1 MWTPLFLRL
10 EGRDVL
16 VVGAGEIALRK
27 AGELACAG
35 ARVTIVSPDRDGDVP
50 EGARWIR
57 RAFEPPDV
65 LGTWLVVAATDD
77 PDVQRAIVRAGERAR
92 VFVLAVDD
100 LANATAISP
109 ALVRRGPVTIAISS
123 NGEAPALTRLLR
135 EVVEHILPDETYVA
149 AARALRARW
158 KRDRTPMKSRFPELL
173 AEMVA
178 SETKAASGFGPP
190 KQNPTSKLPR

>member
-77 PDVQRAIVRAGERAR
+77 PDVQRAIARAGELAR

-109 ALVRRGPVTIAISS
+109 AVIRRDDITIAISTA
-123 NGEAPALTRLLR
+123 GEAPALTRLLR
-135 EVVEHILPDETYVA
+135 EIIERILPEKNYVE

-158 KRDRTPMKSRFPELL
+158 KRDRVPMKSRFPELL
-173 AEMVA
+173 EELTA
-178 SETKAASGFGPP
+178 KIP
-190 KQNPTSKLPR
+190 